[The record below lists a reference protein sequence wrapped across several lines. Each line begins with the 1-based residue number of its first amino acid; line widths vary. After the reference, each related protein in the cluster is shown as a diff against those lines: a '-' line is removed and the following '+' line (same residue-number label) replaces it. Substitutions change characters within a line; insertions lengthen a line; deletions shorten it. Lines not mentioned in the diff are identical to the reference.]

1 MKRPAAAQTA
11 MKAETKGVK
20 RPAAAQKAM
29 KAMKA
34 ETKGFERPAAAQKA
48 MKAEKAMKKPSVE
61 VETAK
66 SDDSVVDWSPV
77 EFAEMSGAEIYFA
90 ELPHQRRLEEIRE
103 RHRRH
108 FLAELAKGVDEV

>member
-1 MKRPAAAQTA
+1 
-11 MKAETKGVK
+11 
-20 RPAAAQKAM
+20 
-29 KAMKA
+29 
-34 ETKGFERPAAAQKA
+34 
-48 MKAEKAMKKPSVE
+48 MKAEKAMKKPSVAKQAK

-66 SDDSVVDWSPV
+66 SDDSAVDWSPV

-90 ELPHQRRLEEIRE
+90 ELAHQRRLEEIRE

>member
-29 KAMKA
+29 KAKA
-34 ETKGFERPAAAQKA
+34 ETKGFKRPAAAQKA

-66 SDDSVVDWSPV
+66 SDDSAVDWSPV

-90 ELPHQRRLEEIRE
+90 ELAHQRRLEEIRE